1 MIVIYYSPRCQ
12 NSVRL
17 LGAVRRIPSLQGAR
31 LVNVDTSPVSG
42 ITHVPTLVDEHGNSH
57 IGGGAFTFIKRFDD
71 EIEIEAMQLGG
82 GGLTYGT
89 IEPDDDGTTTSYMQ
103 FGPVG

>member
-31 LVNVDTSPVSG
+31 LVNVDDSPVSG
-42 ITHVPTLVDEHGNSH
+42 VTHVPTLVDEHGTLH
-57 IGGGAFTFIKRFDD
+57 VGGDAFTFIKRYDD

-82 GGLTYGT
+82 GGLAYGS
-89 IEPDDDGTTTSYMQ
+89 IDPDDDSSTSYMQ
-103 FGPVG
+103 FGSIA